1 MGNSKE
7 LEVIQFPEI
16 THIQLVKYAGA
27 SGDFNPIHTVEP
39 FAVQAGLGG
48 VIAHGMLV
56 MGFIGE
62 SIPKWFENYAIKK
75 FSGRF
80 KGMTKPGE
88 KIVISGHIIEE
99 RAGRLFCIAR
109 ATNVN
114 GDVKIIAKFE
124 VEKEL

>member
-1 MGNSKE
+1 MASLKE
-7 LEVIQFPEI
+7 LESVQFPEI
-16 THIQLVKYAGA
+16 THTQLVKYAGA

-39 FAVQAGLGG
+39 FAVQAGLGS

-62 SIPKWFENYAIKK
+62 TIPRWFENHAIKK

-88 KIVISGHIIEE
+88 KIVISGHVVEE
-99 RAGRLFCIAR
+99 KEGRLFCTAQ
-109 ATNVN
+109 AANAD

-124 VEKEL
+124 VVKKL

>member
-1 MGNSKE
+1 MSYRK
-7 LEVIQFPEI
+7 LENIEFPEI
-16 THIQLVKYAGA
+16 THTQLVKYAGA

-62 SIPKWFENYAIKK
+62 SIPKWFEHYSIKK
-75 FSGRF
+75 ISGRF

-88 KIVISGHIIEE
+88 KIIVSGDVVEE
-99 RAGRLFCIAR
+99 KDGRLFCTAQ
-109 ATNVN
+109 AANAA
-114 GDVKIIAKFE
+114 GDIKVMAKFE
-124 VEKEL
+124 VEKRQ